1 MKPEILVLGTLW
13 TPETRAQLCEL
24 FDCHFLAQ
32 LQEGERADLLASAG
46 PRIRGVLTTGVIGID
61 GTTLVALPA
70 LEIVAVHGVGVDAVP
85 RELVA
90 ARGVRVTNTPDV
102 LTEDV
107 ADLAVGLLLACVRR
121 LPMLDR
127 YVRSG
132 QWEAR
137 VPLAHARSLRGKV
150 AGIVGFGRIGQA
162 VAQRLTPFGLEIRYF
177 QRSEGPEPQRRSSSL
192 LALARESD
200 MLIVCT
206 PGGAATQRLIDAEV
220 LDTLGPEGT
229 LVNIARGSVVDEAAL
244 VAALASGRL
253 GAAAL
258 DVFENEPQVPQAL
271 FEHDNVVLTPH
282 VGSNTVESRRAMAGL
297 AVANLV
303 AHFRGEPLPT
313 PVVF

>member
-13 TPETRAQLCEL
+13 TPDTRARLGEL
-24 FDCHFLAQ
+24 FHCHFLADAA
-32 LQEGERADLLASAG
+32 EGAGAAWLAAAG
-46 PRIRGVLTTGVIGID
+46 PGIRGVLTTGVIGLD
-61 GTTLVALPA
+61 CATLATLPA
-70 LEIVAVHGVGVDAVP
+70 LEIVAVHGVGVDSVP
-85 RELVA
+85 RGALA
-90 ARGVRVTNTPDV
+90 ARGVLLTNTPDV
-102 LTEDV
+102 LTDDV

-132 QWEAR
+132 QWEAKL
-137 VPLAHARSLRGKV
+137 PLAHARSLKGKV

-162 VAQRLTPFGLEIRYF
+162 VAERLVPFGLQIRYF
-177 QRSEGPEPQRRSSSL
+177 QRSPGPQPERRSASL

-206 PGGAATQRLIDAEV
+206 PGGASTHRLVDAEV
-220 LDTLGPEGT
+220 LDALGPEGT

-244 VAALASGRL
+244 VAALESGRL

-258 DVFENEPQVPQAL
+258 DVFENEPKVPQAL
-271 FEHDNVVLTPH
+271 LGSDKVVLTPH
-282 VGSNTVESRRAMAGL
+282 VGSNTVESRRAMAAL
-297 AVANLV
+297 AVANLA

-313 PVVF
+313 PVG